1 MVVGVSGA
9 ELGEG
14 CIDGRQVGEESAP
27 SLAKS
32 VRALRMAG
40 ASWLN
45 GSALRWDAETWE
57 DSLP

>member
-1 MVVGVSGA
+1 MVVGVLGA

-14 CIDGRQVGEESAP
+14 RIDGRQVGEENAP

-45 GSALRWDAETWE
+45 GVSLALGC
-57 DSLP
+57 

>member
-14 CIDGRQVGEESAP
+14 CIDGRQVG
-27 SLAKS
+27 

-45 GSALRWDAETWE
+45 GVSLALGC
-57 DSLP
+57 

>member
-1 MVVGVSGA
+1 MVVGVLGA

-14 CIDGRQVGEESAP
+14 RIDGRQVGEESAP

-45 GSALRWDAETWE
+45 GVSLALGC
-57 DSLP
+57 

>member
-9 ELGEG
+9 ELGKG
-14 CIDGRQVGEESAP
+14 CIDDRQVGEESAP

-32 VRALRMAG
+32 VRALQMAG

-45 GSALRWDAETWE
+45 GVSLALGC
-57 DSLP
+57 